1 MGASGAPMGTVLTA
15 TVPTARIDTTGAI
28 AVEGMTLGDARVDTV
43 LRLPRGAALAAEYA
57 SGTRSFAAGF
67 WFPLGS
73 RHEAV
78 HERGFVHFV
87 EHMTFKGT
95 ARRSSGTLSRE
106 IDRVGGFMNAFTDR
120 DSICLHCLVPA
131 SQWRLALD
139 VLVDMAFFSLFEDDD
154 FEREREVIVS
164 EILAARDDPEE
175 SAHDEF
181 LAAIWPGDPMARKIA
196 GEPEDLASVTREAL
210 YSFYQGNFGP
220 SNLIATAAGPVEPAN
235 VASELSVLLSSPG
248 FDGRASAAR
257 RLERSPRFSSAR
269 EYRKASI
276 GQVNYF
282 EAMQLE
288 PPFSFSDYYAFA
300 ALNGAIGEATSSRL
314 FQSLREE
321 QGLCYSVYS
330 IFAMGRS
337 ECLWFAAANVS
348 LEKLPRLAAEME
360 RILDELEK
368 EPLSEPE
375 CNDARSRLLGSFE
388 IALDD
393 PDFRMRRL
401 ARQVLFSDSC
411 LTAEETLEIIL
422 GLDSETIDAARCR
435 LFSGSQRARFAY
447 GKRTAAAAAAL
458 GLEAVDSA
466 PGAPDA

>member
-1 MGASGAPMGTVLTA
+1 MIGT
-15 TVPTARIDTTGAI
+15 IEAI
-28 AVEGMTLGDARVDTV
+28 ALGGTILGDARVNTV

-57 SGTRSFAAGF
+57 AGTRSFAAGF

-73 RHEAV
+73 RHEAA

-95 ARRSSGTLSRE
+95 ARRSASILAGE

-139 VLVDMAFFSLFEDDD
+139 VLADMAFFSLFEAAE

-181 LAAIWPGDPMARKIA
+181 LSAIWPGDPMARKIA

-210 YSFYQGNFGP
+210 YFFYQSNFAP
-220 SNLIATAAGPVEPAN
+220 SNLIVTAAGPVDPAD
-235 VASELSVLLSSPG
+235 VASELSSLLESPS
-248 FDGRASAAR
+248 FDGRKVAAAR
-257 RLERSPRFSSAR
+257 DDITPRFSAVR

-282 EAMQLE
+282 EAIQIE

-300 ALNGAIGEATSSRL
+300 ALNGAVGEATSSRL
-314 FQSLREE
+314 FQALREE

-330 IFAMGRS
+330 IFALGKS
-337 ECLWFAAANVS
+337 ECLWLASANVS
-348 LEKLPRLAAEME
+348 LGKLPRLAAEMR
-360 RILDELEK
+360 RILDELGEA
-368 EPLSEPE
+368 PLTEEE
-375 CNDARSRLLGSFE
+375 CGDARSRLSGSFE

-401 ARQVLFSDSC
+401 ARQILFSGTY
-411 LTAEETLEIIL
+411 LTTEETLEAIMS
-422 GLDSETIDAARCR
+422 LDSESIDAARRR
-435 LFSGSQRARFAY
+435 LFCGRPWARFAY
-447 GKRTAAAAAAL
+447 GKRTGAAAAAL
-458 GLEAVDSA
+458 GLEAVDA
-466 PGAPDA
+466 PSGGRDA